1 MIRPFES
8 LMLRTLLGP
17 LVAAMQLFAIYV
29 VVHGHYSP
37 GGGFQGGILLAASV
51 ILPVLA
57 NGRDEERL
65 RLTIRT
71 AVSIHCDLGVFIYAL
86 IGLAADAP
94 GATSCSPTA
103 RCRSPTPC
111 PGRHSLGI
119 LLIEIGVTIAV
130 AGCHGFAIYFGLS
143 ERDWAR

>member
-37 GGGFQGGILLAASV
+37 GGGFQGGILLGASV
-51 ILPVLA
+51 ILPMLA
-57 NGRDEERL
+57 NGRDLERL
-65 RLTIRT
+65 RLTLRAAMTIT
-71 AVSIHCDLGVFIYAL
+71 ALGVLIYAG
-86 IGLAADAP
+86 IGLLP
-94 GATSCSPTA
+94 MLWGEQFLSYGALPIA
-103 RCRSPTPC
+103 EDM
-111 PGRHSLGI
+111 PGRHSMGI

-130 AGCHGFAIYFGLS
+130 AGAMVSIFYGLT
-143 ERDWAR
+143 EQIGEEG

>member
-65 RLTIRT
+65 RLTMRAAVAIT
-71 AVSIHCDLGVFIYAL
+71 AIGVLIYAV
-86 IGLAADAP
+86 IGLLPMLWGQQLLAY
-94 GATSCSPTA
+94 GALPISDTM
-103 RCRSPTPC
+103 

-130 AGCHGFAIYFGLS
+130 AGSMVAIFYGLS
-143 ERDWAR
+143 EPTGEETV

>member
-17 LVAAMQLFAIYV
+17 LVAAMQLFAVYV

-37 GGGFQGGILLAASV
+37 GGGFQGGILLAASI
-51 ILPVLA
+51 ILPLLVS
-57 NGRDEERL
+57 GRDDARL
-65 RLTIRT
+65 RLTLRAAITLT
-71 AVSIHCDLGVFIYAL
+71 AIGVLIFAVIAILPMIWGEPLLSYGAL
-86 IGLAADAP
+86 PIAEDM
-94 GATSCSPTA
+94 
-103 RCRSPTPC
+103 

-130 AGCHGFAIYFGLS
+130 AGSMVSIFYGLT
-143 ERDWAR
+143 DTIGGAA

>member
-17 LVAAMQLFAIYV
+17 LVAAMQLFAVYV

-37 GGGFQGGILLAASV
+37 GGGFQGGILLAASI
-51 ILPVLA
+51 ILPMLA
-57 NGRDEERL
+57 NGRDDERL
-65 RLTIRT
+65 RLTLRAAVALT
-71 AVSIHCDLGVFIYAL
+71 AVGVLIYAI
-86 IGLAADAP
+86 IGLLP
-94 GATSCSPTA
+94 MIWGEPLLSYGALPIA
-103 RCRSPTPC
+103 EDM

-130 AGCHGFAIYFGLS
+130 AGSMVAIFYGLS
-143 ERDWAR
+143 EPIGGET